1 MVGDEDAVGEMMSF
15 FPARDVEEPVTKEHL
30 RAELLAFR
38 SEVTAEFAALR
49 SEMAAEFAAVRSEM
63 TAEFAAVRAETRHEV
78 ANSTKWTIGVL
89 LAAMVTLNGAAL
101 GLVAAM
107 G

>member
-38 SEVTAEFAALR
+38 SEVT
-49 SEMAAEFAAVRSEM
+49 AEFAAVRSEM